1 MMVPPALVVPARRIS
16 AQDIE
21 SYASLTGDYNPL
33 HLDAEFAA
41 RTHFGHPIVYGTLLL
56 VPIWEVLA
64 HEFGGPAL
72 EGARA
77 AVKFKRPIKVG
88 SLLQIDGLLLETDA
102 ESTTYRFVVR
112 DGHGGIAV
120 DVHVILAVAGP

>member
-1 MMVPPALVVPARRIS
+1 MTVPPSLAVPARRIS

-41 RTHFGHPIVYGTLLL
+41 RTRFGQPIVYGTLLL
-56 VPIWEVLA
+56 APIWETLA
-64 HEFGGPAL
+64 REFGGAAL

-77 AVKFKRPIKVG
+77 AVEFKRPIKVG
-88 SLLQIDGLLLETDA
+88 SLLHMEGVLVESDS
-102 ESTTYRFVVR
+102 ESTTYRFVVN
-112 DGHGGIAV
+112 DGHGGVAV
-120 DVHVILAVAGP
+120 DVNVILAVGGP